1 MAEEI
6 ATRLAKV
13 QVDTL
18 SPLHP
23 VNTLMEEHRFILRS
37 LERLKALLARL
48 QDSTSLGQMGP
59 DREALKGI
67 AHHLVDAE
75 NHHQREEDSLFPRLA
90 RHGQGQMT
98 EELRADHHRFRE
110 KKRRLYQLAYGP
122 TDAPFDAF
130 RAAVLS
136 AGEYIVR
143 ELVPHITREDEVVYQ
158 AALEVLT
165 AEEWDE
171 VKRECDAIGYC
182 CFKPADQR
190 SVEEA
195 APGPRVVDLDLRQV
209 SMLRRLDVILRTWK
223 GIEPGAAIRLVN
235 DREPLPLKLMF
246 RARESGKHEWTY
258 EKEGPTEWVAMIR
271 RKG

>member
-1 MAEEI
+1 MPK
-6 ATRLAKV
+6 ATTTRR
-13 QVDTL
+13 VDVRTL
-18 SPLHP
+18 NPLHP
-23 VNTLMEEHRFILRS
+23 VNTLMEEHLFILRS
-37 LERLKALLARL
+37 LDALRDLLARL
-48 QDSTSLGQMGP
+48 RGAAGYREMGA

-90 RHGQGQMT
+90 AHGRGEMA
-98 EELRADHHRFRE
+98 EELRSDHHKFRDR
-110 KKRRLYQLAYGP
+110 KRRLYQLANGP
-122 TDAPFDAF
+122 AEAPFDSFKAE
-130 RAAVLS
+130 VLE

-143 ELVPHITREDEVVYQ
+143 ELVPHIAREDDVVYQ

-165 AEEWDE
+165 AQEWDE
-171 VKRECDAIGYC
+171 VKRECDALGYC

-190 SVEEA
+190 GAEA
-195 APGPRVVDLDLRQV
+195 SEPRVVDLDMREV
-209 SMLRRLDVILRTWK
+209 PMLQRLDAILKAWK
-223 GIEPGAAIRLVN
+223 ELELGGSIRLVN

-246 RARESGKHEWTY
+246 RARENGRHVWTY